1 MKKYLEKII
10 NEENLS
16 VDESMSL
23 MSMIMDGELNPSQV
37 TSIIVALRCKGE
49 SLNEILGFAQAMR
62 NNMKKA
68 AINVPSIDMCGTGG
82 DSFGS
87 FNIST
92 VASFV
97 VAGAGINVAKHGNR
111 SISSKCGSA
120 DVLEELG
127 IDIDISISKTILK
140 VEKNKLGFLYAPKYH
155 PAMKFAA
162 EARNSIKIKTIF
174 NLLGPLTN
182 PANAQAQS
190 MGIFNKDLTEQQ
202 AKVLQKL
209 GVKRGMVF
217 CGYDGL
223 DEITIT
229 TKTRIS
235 LFDENSDV
243 RSYDFNPEDYGYKIH
258 GKNSILG
265 GSSKDNAKITID
277 ILKGEKGP
285 KRDIVILNAASG
297 IIVSGSAKNFNEAIS
312 IANHSIDSGKAYEVL
327 KSISK

>member
-1 MKKYLEKII
+1 
-10 NEENLS
+10 
-16 VDESMSL
+16 
-23 MSMIMDGELNPSQV
+23 
-37 TSIIVALRCKGE
+37 
-49 SLNEILGFAQAMR
+49 
-62 NNMKKA
+62 MKKA

-97 VAGAGINVAKHGNR
+97 VAGAGIHVAKHGNR

-127 IDIDISISKTILK
+127 IDIDVSISKTISNI
-140 VEKNKLGFLYAPKYH
+140 EKNKLGFLYAPKYH
-155 PAMKFAA
+155 PAIKFAA

-182 PANAQAQS
+182 PADAQAQS

-223 DEITIT
+223 DEITIS
-229 TKTRIS
+229 TKTKIS
-235 LFDENSDV
+235 HFDENSDV

-265 GSSKDNAKITID
+265 GSSRDNAKITID

-285 KRDIVILNAASG
+285 KKDIVILNAASG
-297 IIVSGSAKNFNEAIS
+297 IIVSGSAKNFSEAIS
-312 IANHSIDSGKAYEVL
+312 IANHSIESGKAYEVL

>member
-10 NEENLS
+10 NKENLS
-16 VDESMSL
+16 VDESMIL

-97 VAGAGINVAKHGNR
+97 VAGAGIHVAKHGNR

-127 IDIDISISKTILK
+127 IDIDISISKTI
-140 VEKNKLGFLYAPKYH
+140 
-155 PAMKFAA
+155 
-162 EARNSIKIKTIF
+162 
-174 NLLGPLTN
+174 
-182 PANAQAQS
+182 
-190 MGIFNKDLTEQQ
+190 
-202 AKVLQKL
+202 
-209 GVKRGMVF
+209 
-217 CGYDGL
+217 
-223 DEITIT
+223 
-229 TKTRIS
+229 
-235 LFDENSDV
+235 
-243 RSYDFNPEDYGYKIH
+243 
-258 GKNSILG
+258 
-265 GSSKDNAKITID
+265 
-277 ILKGEKGP
+277 
-285 KRDIVILNAASG
+285 
-297 IIVSGSAKNFNEAIS
+297 
-312 IANHSIDSGKAYEVL
+312 
-327 KSISK
+327 

>member
-68 AINVPSIDMCGTGG
+68 VINVPSIDMCGTGG

-97 VAGAGINVAKHGNR
+97 VAGAGIHVAKHGNR

-127 IDIDISISKTILK
+127 IDIDVSISKTILNI
-140 VEKNKLGFLYAPKYH
+140 EKNKLGFLYAPKYH

-297 IIVSGSAKNFNEAIS
+297 IIVSGSAKNFSEGIS
-312 IANHSIDSGKAYEVL
+312 IAKHSIDSGKAYEVL

>member
-10 NEENLS
+10 NKENLS

-68 AINVPSIDMCGTGG
+68 TINVPSIDMCGTGG

-97 VAGAGINVAKHGNR
+97 VAGAGIHVAKHGNR

-127 IDIDISISKTILK
+127 IDIDVSISKTILNI
-140 VEKNKLGFLYAPKYH
+140 EKNKLGFLYAPKYH

-229 TKTRIS
+229 TKTKIS
-235 LFDENSDV
+235 HFDENSDV

>member
-97 VAGAGINVAKHGNR
+97 VAGAGIHVAKHGNR

-127 IDIDISISKTILK
+127 IDIDVSISKTILNI
-140 VEKNKLGFLYAPKYH
+140 EKNKLGFLYAPKYH

-229 TKTRIS
+229 TK
-235 LFDENSDV
+235 
-243 RSYDFNPEDYGYKIH
+243 
-258 GKNSILG
+258 SI
-265 GSSKDNAKITID
+265 
-277 ILKGEKGP
+277 
-285 KRDIVILNAASG
+285 
-297 IIVSGSAKNFNEAIS
+297 
-312 IANHSIDSGKAYEVL
+312 
-327 KSISK
+327 

>member
-10 NEENLS
+10 NKENLS

-68 AINVPSIDMCGTGG
+68 AISVPSIDMCGTGG

-97 VAGAGINVAKHGNR
+97 VAGAGIHVAKHGNR

-127 IDIDISISKTILK
+127 IDIDVSISKTILNI
-140 VEKNKLGFLYAPKYH
+140 EKNKLGFLYAPKYH

-229 TKTRIS
+229 TKTKIS
-235 LFDENSDV
+235 HFDENSDV

-297 IIVSGSAKNFNEAIS
+297 IIVSGSAKNFSEAIS